1 MQIFFVKL
9 VGDKFQVRE
18 VEMFSWFVGHEIT
31 SIMWKCFDTTV
42 VKNISIAAVYE
53 TLITDFH
60 VAERLTFNEGSH

>member
-1 MQIFFVKL
+1 
-9 VGDKFQVRE
+9 
-18 VEMFSWFVGHEIT
+18 MFGWFVRHGIT

-53 TLITDFH
+53 TLVTDLH